1 MGQPAPINYRCEAR
15 SITSAEDQL
24 MHGDVLKKDNTSES
38 VILPLFQGIKSHT
51 PCNLS
56 DTLLL
61 LLLLLLLLHIY
72 ISSPTQIYRAQ
83 LLLTHLKASG

>member
-15 SITSAEDQL
+15 SVTSAENQL

-38 VILPLFQGIKSHT
+38 IILPLFQGIKSHT

-56 DTLLL
+56 DT
-61 LLLLLLLLHIY
+61 LLLLLLLHIY